1 MQVLPHGSLQ
11 VERVFSAHNLVK
23 NKLRTDLGMEASAA
37 QVRACNCF
45 CIGTHLR
52 PSAYKFKIWS
62 CAQTRICM
70 MRKKLGPFGG
80 EKMEAFVDKVYEAMK
95 EKKVTD
101 GELTDGKMWPRFK
114 VDMTKRDALDE
125 RIKTERAQA
134 VAQARGSI
142 EQEMEPEIR
151 SQVRAE
157 VATEVCLHFHAT
169 CVGESCPSTEPTGWC
184 Q

>member
-1 MQVLPHGSLQ
+1 M
-11 VERVFSAHNLVK
+11 
-23 NKLRTDLGMEASAA
+23 
-37 QVRACNCF
+37 
-45 CIGTHLR
+45 
-52 PSAYKFKIWS
+52 
-62 CAQTRICM
+62 QTRICM
-70 MRKKLGPFGG
+70 MKKKLGPFGS
-80 EKMEAFVDKVYEAMK
+80 EKMEAFVDKVYEAM
-95 EKKVTD
+95 E
-101 GELTDGKMWPRFK
+101 EEKMWPRFK